1 MSELTTFHTNPTLLN
16 SDKRRRPYWLAYN
29 TREYRRNLGRRGMER
44 RHRFVIEPSLHAGV
58 LTNEG
63 RGRGKPAL

>member
-44 RHRFVIEPSLHAGV
+44 RHRFVIEPSLHA
-58 LTNEG
+58 
-63 RGRGKPAL
+63 